1 MDKLVNKLRDSFQK
15 VIFGEPAHG
24 EKVNLNPIKIKV
36 DERTNNMQD
45 YNKWI
50 YSIHTNIK

>member
-1 MDKLVNKLRDSFQK
+1 MNKLKK
-15 VIFGEPAHG
+15 VIQHLIFGEPAHG

-36 DERTNNMQD
+36 NERTNNMQD
-45 YNKWI
+45 FNKWI